1 MEIRHI
7 LAPTDFSESS
17 IQALEYAMGLAQVYG
32 AKLTLLHVVELPSYL
47 IDGHAPAQMSAALH
61 NEMQRQ
67 AQRELARLLPET
79 QGAQVAIARQA
90 VVGVPYQK
98 ILETATAEKIDCI
111 VMATHGRAGLSHML
125 MGSVAER
132 VVRMALCPVFA
143 LRPTTERG

>member
-79 QGAQVAIARQA
+79 QGAQIAIARQA
-90 VVGVPYQK
+90 IVGVPYQK
-98 ILETATAEKIDCI
+98 ILETAAAEKIDCI
-111 VMATHGRAGLSHML
+111 VMATHGRTGLSHML

-132 VVRMALCPVFA
+132 VVRMALCPVFT